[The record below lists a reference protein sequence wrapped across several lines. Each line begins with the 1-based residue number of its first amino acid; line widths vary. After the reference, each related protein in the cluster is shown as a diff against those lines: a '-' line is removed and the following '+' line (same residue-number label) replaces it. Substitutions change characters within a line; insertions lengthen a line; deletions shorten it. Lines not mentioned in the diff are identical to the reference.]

1 MESEV
6 NSILV
11 AAHELKAPLAC
22 LRQLAFSFDFEHD
35 DQPSLERTRAQM
47 LEVSDRAIKQI
58 NDLTKIAR
66 LEDGLFTMEPVAVR
80 AVCND
85 VIDEL
90 QTLFRF
96 NNREL
101 NVHYSNRTRLVIANR
116 NLLHSVI
123 YNFCLNAMHYS
134 GEKTLSELTVRDHA
148 GSVQVLVRDFGP
160 TLPMDVWREI
170 KRGWIKKPTSI
181 AMRPGSSGLGLYIAS
196 RFSRFMNAPIG
207 AIRHRDGT
215 SFFVN
220 LPASTQAS
228 LFSWFLLSKTTSLW
242 QSASKKPA
250 HPTPPEFFL
259 TATML
264 LLQSITTYLSSF
276 F

>member
-228 LFSWFLLSKTTSLW
+228 LFS
-242 QSASKKPA
+242 
-250 HPTPPEFFL
+250 
-259 TATML
+259 
-264 LLQSITTYLSSF
+264 
-276 F
+276 